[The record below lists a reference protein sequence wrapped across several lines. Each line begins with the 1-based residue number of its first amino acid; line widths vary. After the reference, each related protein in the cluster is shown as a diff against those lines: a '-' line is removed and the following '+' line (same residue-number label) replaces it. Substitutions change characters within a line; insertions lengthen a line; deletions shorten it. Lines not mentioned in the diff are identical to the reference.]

1 MRRALAFL
9 CLLAL
14 SACGSELRESDPM
27 FRLSDDSG
35 SIKIPLLGSDAS
47 GKQYRLR
54 KATFELSGNAM
65 LTLQGRNHDHVST
78 PAPQGD
84 YQMFLR
90 PGYELVERD
99 PSGNERVVPA
109 YLTPNPARLHVT
121 ARTDGAVALSFR
133 AEHGDIVF
141 GQISLALGP
150 ARVDSQA
157 AHDGIAR
164 GATVLA
170 STSAP

>member
-14 SACGSELRESDPM
+14 CACGSELRESDAM
-27 FRLSDDSG
+27 FRLSDESG
-35 SIKIPLLGSDAS
+35 SIHVTLLGSGAN

-65 LTLQGRNHDHVST
+65 LTLQGRNYDHVST

-84 YQMFLR
+84 YQMVLR

-99 PSGNERVVPA
+99 PSGSERIVPA
-109 YLTPNPARLHVT
+109 FLNSPNPAHLHVT
-121 ARTDGAVALSFR
+121 AHTDGAVALTFR
-133 AEHGDIVF
+133 AEHGEIAF
-141 GQISLALGP
+141 GQSHE
-150 ARVDSQA
+150 
-157 AHDGIAR
+157 AHAGIAR
-164 GATVLA
+164 GVTVLA
-170 STSAP
+170 STSVP

>member
-14 SACGSELRESDPM
+14 SACGSELRESEAM
-27 FRLSDDSG
+27 FHLSDDSG
-35 SIKIPLLGSDAS
+35 SIQVALLGSDAN
-47 GKQYRLR
+47 GTQYRLR

-65 LTLQGRNHDHVST
+65 LTLQGRNHDQVST

-99 PSGNERVVPA
+99 PSGNERVIHA
-109 YLTPNPARLHVT
+109 SLSSPNPARLHVT
-121 ARTDGAVALSFR
+121 AHKDGAVALSFR
-133 AEHGDIVF
+133 TEHGDIAF
-141 GQISLALGP
+141 GQAY
-150 ARVDSQA
+150 A
-157 AHDGIAR
+157 AHAGIAR
-164 GATVLA
+164 GVTVLA